1 MAESDGQGTGH
12 GAGQGTGHGAGQGAA
27 QASHSTSRSR
37 PGQRRVTQW
46 MRDYVRLPGI
56 PDEYIAQDGAP
67 RAVWTRFFE
76 AFATLSP
83 ADIERR
89 FGAADRHLRE
99 AGVTYRAPGES
110 AERLWPL
117 SHLPLLIDE
126 SEWQQLS
133 AGIAQRAELLE
144 RVLRDLYGEGR
155 LVAEGAIPAAAIAG
169 SSEYLRPVCGLKPPG
184 GRYLSLYAADVGRGP
199 DGRWWVLGDRTQ
211 APSGAGYALENRL
224 VLSRAFASLY
234 KSMNVERV
242 APFFEAFR
250 DSLRAGADRD
260 EPRIGVLT
268 PGSFSETYFEHATLA
283 RYLGFLLV
291 EGDDLAVSGDRIYIR
306 TVAGLKRLDVLL
318 RRVDSNSLD
327 PLELDASSHLGVP
340 GLIDVLRKD
349 GAVVAN
355 MPGSGVLEARA
366 LLGFLPSLSRRFFG
380 EDLKMP
386 HIATWWCGQ
395 KAAREEVLSR
405 LDELAI
411 EGAYGPGVPGFAS
424 HGPVIASELSAAERG
439 RLVDLINERGIDFV
453 GQELVRLSTMPV
465 WDQGRITPR
474 PFVLR
479 VFAAATADG
488 GWTIMPG
495 GFCRIAEK
503 LDARAVS
510 MGDGARAADVW
521 VVSDKEVSTR
531 TLLPAT
537 DTVRIRRIA
546 GVLPSRAA
554 DNLFWLGRYLERAEA
569 TLRLVRALGT
579 LQRDP
584 GKGSSGL
591 TQSAER
597 IQRMLV
603 AWGAVSQA
611 SRTQAARVAA
621 EALQGEER
629 FGSALS
635 LVRSAQRAATSL
647 RERLS
652 PDAWQVI
659 TEMTGRLAEEVDDD
673 DGVVSAAELTLQ
685 ELASFAGLSQEN
697 MNRAAG
703 WRFLKMGHRVE
714 RAINTARFARQFA
727 YDEASGED
735 LDVLLT
741 LVDCQITYRSRYLV
755 GPVLAPVRDL
765 VVLDSYNPRSVA
777 FQVEDLNG
785 HIASLPALKES
796 GLIERPQRLAVAL
809 QAMLTTAE
817 AGALDTK
824 TLFALEQDLL
834 GLADAI
840 GSHYFPHGPNASR
853 PEKLTGLA

>member
-1 MAESDGQGTGH
+1 MAGHEGQESSRTN
-12 GAGQGTGHGAGQGAA
+12 GQGARA
-27 QASHSTSRSR
+27 R
-37 PGQRRVTQW
+37 PSNRRVAQW
-46 MRDYVRLPGI
+46 TRDYVRLPGI
-56 PDEYIAQDGAP
+56 PDEYIAQDGSP
-67 RAVWTRFFE
+67 RAVWTRFFD
-76 AFATLSP
+76 AFAALTP

-89 FGAADRHLRE
+89 FGSADRHLRE
-99 AGVTYRAPGES
+99 AGVSYRAPGETS
-110 AERLWPL
+110 DRLWPL

-126 SEWQQLS
+126 PEWQQLT
-133 AGIAQRAELLE
+133 AGVVQRAQLLE
-144 RVLRDLYGEGR
+144 LVLADLYGEGR
-155 LVAEGAIPAAAIAG
+155 LIAEGAIPAAAIAG
-169 SSEYLRPVCGLKPPG
+169 SNEYLRAVCGIKPPG
-184 GRYLSLYAADVGRGP
+184 GRYLTTYAVDVGRGP

-224 VLSRAFASLY
+224 VLSRAFATLY

-250 DSLRAGADRD
+250 DSLRASADRD
-260 EPRIGVLT
+260 EPRIGLLT
-268 PGSFSETYFEHATLA
+268 PGQFSETYFEHATLA

-291 EGDDLAVSGDRIYIR
+291 EGDDLAVSGDRIHIR

-318 RRVDSNSLD
+318 RRVDSNFLD
-327 PLELDASSHLGVP
+327 PLELDAASQLGVP
-340 GLIDVLRKD
+340 GLIEVLRKN
-349 GAVVAN
+349 GVVVAN
-355 MPGSGVLEARA
+355 MPGSGVMEARA

-405 LDELAI
+405 LDEVAI
-411 EGAYGPGVPGFAS
+411 EGAYGRGVPGFPGN
-424 HGPVIASELSAAERG
+424 GPVLASELTASERE
-439 RLVDLINERGIDFV
+439 RLKTAISERGIDYV

-465 WDQGRITPR
+465 WDNGRITPR

-479 VFAAATADG
+479 VFAAATPQ

-495 GFCRIAEK
+495 GFCRIADQP
-503 LDARAVS
+503 DARAVS

-521 VVSDKEVSTR
+521 VVSDKAVAAA
-531 TLLPAT
+531 TLLPAV

-546 GVLPSRAA
+546 GWVPSRAA

-569 TLRLVRALGT
+569 TLRLVRALGM
-579 LQRDP
+579 QRDP
-584 GKGSSGL
+584 GKGAAAVPHSV
-591 TQSAER
+591 ER
-597 IQRMLV
+597 IQRLLV
-603 AWGAVSQA
+603 TWGATS
-611 SRTQAARVAA
+611 QAARAQPGKIAA
-621 EALQGEER
+621 EALQAEDK

-635 LVRSAQRAATSL
+635 LVRAAQRTATTL

-659 TEMTGRLAEEVDDD
+659 TEMAERLAQEVEDD

-685 ELASFAGLSQEN
+685 ELASFAGLAQEN

-703 WRFLKMGHRVE
+703 WRFLEMGRRAE
-714 RAINTARFARQFA
+714 RAINTVRFARQFA
-727 YDEASGED
+727 YDEAGGED
-735 LDVLLT
+735 LDILLT

-755 GPVLAPVRDL
+755 GPLLAPVRDL
-765 VVLDSYNPRSVA
+765 VVLDPYNPRSVA
-777 FQVEDLNG
+777 FQVAALND
-785 HIASLPALKES
+785 HIASLPSLKEG

-809 QAMLTTAE
+809 QATLTTSE
-817 AGALDTK
+817 AASLDTK

-834 GLADAI
+834 NLADAV

>member
-1 MAESDGQGTGH
+1 MATHDGQESS
-12 GAGQGTGHGAGQGAA
+12 QG
-27 QASHSTSRSR
+27 SKVR
-37 PGQRRVTQW
+37 PANRRVAQW
-46 MRDYVRLPGI
+46 TRDYVRLPGI

-67 RAVWTRFFE
+67 RPVWTRFFD

-83 ADIERR
+83 GDIERR
-89 FGAADRHLRE
+89 FGSADRHLRE
-99 AGVTYRAPGES
+99 AGVTYRAPGET
-110 AERLWPL
+110 ADRLWPL
-117 SHLPLLIDE
+117 SHLPLLIGEAD
-126 SEWQQLS
+126 WQQLT
-133 AGIAQRAELLE
+133 AGIVQRAQLLE
-144 RVLRDLYGEGR
+144 LVLGDLYGEGR

-169 SSEYLRPVCGLKPPG
+169 SSEYLRAVCGIKPPG
-184 GRYLSLYAADVGRGP
+184 GRYLNLYAADVGRGP

-224 VLSRAFASLY
+224 VLSRAFTTLY

-250 DSLRAGADRD
+250 DSLRASADRD
-260 EPRIGVLT
+260 EPRIGLLT
-268 PGSFSETYFEHATLA
+268 PGQFSETYFEHATLA

-291 EGDDLAVSGDRIYIR
+291 EGDDLAVSGDRIHIR

-318 RRVDSNSLD
+318 RRVDSNFLD
-327 PLELDASSHLGVP
+327 PLELDASSQLGVP
-340 GLIDVLRKD
+340 GLIDVLRKN
-349 GAVVAN
+349 GVVVAN
-355 MPGSGVLEARA
+355 MPGSGVMEARA

-386 HIATWWCGQ
+386 NIATWWCGQ

-405 LDELAI
+405 LDEVAI
-411 EGAYGPGVPGFAS
+411 EGAYGRSAPGFPGY
-424 HGPVIASELSAAERG
+424 GPVLAGELSASERE
-439 RLVDLINERGIDFV
+439 RLMGAINDRGVDYV
-453 GQELVRLSTMPV
+453 GQELVRLSTTPV
-465 WDQGRITPR
+465 WDNGRITPR

-479 VFAAATADG
+479 VFAAATPN

-495 GFCRIAEK
+495 GFCRIAEQ

-521 VVSDKEVSTR
+521 VVSDRAVPAT
-531 TLLPAT
+531 TLLPT
-537 DTVRIRRIA
+537 VDNVRIRRIA

-579 LQRDP
+579 QRDS
-584 GKGSSGL
+584 GKGSPTVLHSV
-591 TQSAER
+591 ER
-597 IQRMLV
+597 IQRLLV
-603 AWGAVSQA
+603 TWGASSQA
-611 SRTQAARVAA
+611 SRTQPARIAA
-621 EALQGEER
+621 EALQAEDK

-635 LVRSAQRAATSL
+635 LVRAAQRTATSL

-659 TEMTGRLAEEVDDD
+659 TEMVERLAQEVEDD

-685 ELASFAGLSQEN
+685 ELASFAGLAQEN

-703 WRFLKMGHRVE
+703 WRFLEMGRRAE
-714 RAINTARFARQFA
+714 RAINTMRFARQFA
-727 YDEASGED
+727 YDEAGGED
-735 LDVLLT
+735 LDILLT

-755 GPVLAPVRDL
+755 GPLLAPVRDL
-765 VVLDSYNPRSVA
+765 VVLDPYNPRSVA
-777 FQVEDLNG
+777 FQVAALND
-785 HIASLPALKES
+785 HIASLPALKET
-796 GLIERPQRLAVAL
+796 GLIERPQQLAVAL
-809 QAMLTTAE
+809 QATLTTAE
-817 AGALDTK
+817 AASLDTK
-824 TLFALEQDLL
+824 TLFSLEQDLL
-834 GLADAI
+834 NLADAI

>member
-1 MAESDGQGTGH
+1 V
-12 GAGQGTGHGAGQGAA
+12 A
-27 QASHSTSRSR
+27 QW
-37 PGQRRVTQW
+37 V
-46 MRDYVRLPGI
+46 RDYARLPGI
-56 PDEYIAQDGAP
+56 PDEYIGEDGP
-67 RAVWTRFFE
+67 RAVWTRFFD
-76 AFATLSP
+76 AFGALAP

-89 FGAADRHLRE
+89 FGAADRHLKE

-110 AERLWPL
+110 ADRLWPL
-117 SHLPLLIDE
+117 SHLPLLIGEAD
-126 SEWQQLS
+126 WQQLS
-133 AGIAQRAELLE
+133 AGIAQRALLLE
-144 RVLRDLYGEGR
+144 MVLRDLYGDGK
-155 LVAEGAIPAAAIAG
+155 LVADGAIPAAAIAG
-169 SSEYLRPVCGLKPPG
+169 STEYLRQVCGIKPPG
-184 GRYLSLYAADVGRGP
+184 GRYLNFYAADVGRGP

-224 VLSRAFASLY
+224 VLSRAFANLY

-250 DSLRAGADRD
+250 DALRSSADRD
-260 EPRIGVLT
+260 EPRIGLLT
-268 PGSFSETYFEHATLA
+268 PGNFSETYFEQATLA

-291 EGDDLAVSGDRIYIR
+291 EGDDLAVSGDRVHIR

-318 RRVDSNSLD
+318 RRVDSNFLD

-349 GAVVAN
+349 GVVVAN

-366 LLGFLPSLSRRFFG
+366 LLGFLPGLCRRLLG
-380 EDLKMP
+380 ETLMMP

-395 KAAREEVLSR
+395 KAPREEVLSR
-405 LDELAI
+405 LDEVAI
-411 EGAYGPGVPGFAS
+411 EGAYGRGVPGFES
-424 HGPVIASELSAAERG
+424 NGPVLASELPKDERE
-439 RLVDLINERGIDFV
+439 RLVAAINERGIDFV
-453 GQELVRLSTMPV
+453 GQELVRLSTTPV
-465 WDQGRITPR
+465 WDQGRIVPR

-479 VFAAATADG
+479 VFAAATPH

-495 GFCRIAEK
+495 GFCRIADQ

-521 VVSDKEVSTR
+521 VVSDKAVSTR
-531 TLLPAT
+531 TLLPGT

-569 TLRLVRALGT
+569 TLRLVRALGIQ
-579 LQRDP
+579 QRDA
-584 GKGSSGL
+584 KGSSNL
-591 TQSAER
+591 QHAAER

-603 AWGAVSQA
+603 TWGAVTQVSRSQP
-611 SRTQAARVAA
+611 ARVAA
-621 EALQGEER
+621 EALQSEER
-629 FGSALS
+629 FGSCLS
-635 LVRSAQRAATSL
+635 LVRSAQRTATSL

-659 TEMTGRLAEEVDDD
+659 TEMTSRLAEEVDDD
-673 DGVVSAAELTLQ
+673 DGIVSAAELTLE
-685 ELASFAGLSQEN
+685 ELASFAGLAQEN

-703 WRFLKMGHRVE
+703 WRFLEMGRRAE
-714 RAINTARFARQFA
+714 RAINTTRFARQFG
-727 YDEASGED
+727 YDEATDED

-755 GPVLAPVRDL
+755 APMLAPVRDL
-765 VVLDSYNPRSVA
+765 AVLDPYNPRSVA
-777 FQVEDLNG
+777 FQVQALNE
-785 HIASLPALKES
+785 HIASLPALRES
-796 GLIERPQRLAVAL
+796 GLIERPQRLAVAV
-809 QAMLTTAE
+809 QSMLTTAE
-817 AGALDTK
+817 ASTLDTK

-834 GLADAI
+834 NLSDAI

>member
-1 MAESDGQGTGH
+1 MADTTGEETGQA
-12 GAGQGTGHGAGQGAA
+12 AGQASGQATKA
-27 QASHSTSRSR
+27 R
-37 PGQRRVTQW
+37 PAHRRVTQW
-46 MRDYVRLPGI
+46 MRDYVRLQGI
-56 PDEYIAQDGAP
+56 PDEYIAQDGQP
-67 RAVWTRFFE
+67 RAVWTRFFDH
-76 AFATLSP
+76 FAALTP
-83 ADIERR
+83 ADIDRR

-110 AERLWPL
+110 ADRHWPL

-126 SEWQQLS
+126 ANWQQLS
-133 AGIAQRAELLE
+133 AGIAQRAHLLE
-144 RVLRDLYGEGR
+144 LVLRDLYGEGK
-155 LVAEGAIPAAAIAG
+155 LVADGAIPAAAIAG
-169 SSEYLRPVCGLKPPG
+169 STEYLRPVCGIRPPG

-199 DGRWWVLGDRTQ
+199 DGRWWVLSDRTQ

-224 VLSRAFASLY
+224 VLSRAFTSLY
-234 KSMNVERV
+234 KAMNVERV

-250 DSLRAGADRD
+250 DALRASADRD

-291 EGDDLAVSGDRIYIR
+291 EGDDLAVSNDRIYIR

-327 PLELDASSHLGVP
+327 PLELDASTRLGVP
-340 GLIDVLRKD
+340 GLIDVLRKN
-349 GAVVAN
+349 GVVVAN

-366 LLGFLPSLSRRFFG
+366 LLGFLPSLCRRLLG
-380 EDLKMP
+380 EHLMMP

-395 KAAREEVLSR
+395 KTAREEVLSR
-405 LDELAI
+405 LDEIAI
-411 EGAYGPGVPGFAS
+411 EGAYGRAVPGFAS
-424 HGPVIASELSAAERG
+424 NGPVLAGELSATERE
-439 RLVDLINERGIDFV
+439 RLIAAINERGIDFV
-453 GQELVRLSTMPV
+453 GQELVRLSTTPV
-465 WDQGRITPR
+465 WESGRIVPR

-479 VFAAATADG
+479 IFAAATPD
-488 GWTIMPG
+488 GWTVMPG
-495 GFCRIAEK
+495 GFCRIADQ

-521 VVSDKEVSTR
+521 VVSDKPVSTR
-531 TLLPAT
+531 TLLPGT
-537 DTVRIRRIA
+537 DTVRIRRVA

-569 TLRLVRALGT
+569 TLRLIRSLGT
-579 LQRDP
+579 QQRDS
-584 GKGSSGL
+584 GKGAANTLPSG
-591 TQSAER
+591 ER

-603 AWGAVSQA
+603 TWGAISLVSRSQPA
-611 SRTQAARVAA
+611 KVAA
-621 EALQGEER
+621 EALQSGER

-635 LVRSAQRAATSL
+635 LVRAAQRTATSL

-659 TEMTGRLAEEVDDD
+659 TEMTSRLAEEVEDD
-673 DGVVSAAELTLQ
+673 DGVSSAAELTLQ
-685 ELASFAGLSQEN
+685 ELASFAGLAQEN

-703 WRFLKMGHRVE
+703 WRFLEMGRRAE
-714 RAINTARFARQFA
+714 RAINTVRFGRQFA
-727 YDEASGED
+727 YDEATPED

-755 GPVLAPVRDL
+755 APLLAPVRDL
-765 VVLDSYNPRSVA
+765 VVLDPFNPRSVA
-777 FQVEDLNG
+777 FQVQALNE
-785 HIASLPALKES
+785 HIASLPALRES
-796 GLIERPQRLAVAL
+796 GLIERPQRLAVAV

-817 AGALDTK
+817 AGSLDTK
-824 TLFALEQDLL
+824 TLFSLEQDLL
-834 GLADAI
+834 NLADAI
-840 GSHYFPHGPNASR
+840 GLHYFPHGPNASR